1 MVPEVVSGGSIHHVL
16 ASSLSE
22 LAIVAATRGTG
33 AQLIFRGLF
42 ISRGLQLAHR
52 HSERHRR
59 NGFFLPLAVSHVS
72 SGDHKGRG
80 G

>member
-16 ASSLSE
+16 ASSVSE

-33 AQLIFRGLF
+33 AQLIF
-42 ISRGLQLAHR
+42 RGLQLAHR

>member
-42 ISRGLQLAHR
+42 FSWVAACA
-52 HSERHRR
+52 S
-59 NGFFLPLAVSHVS
+59 PLRAAQEKWLFSPPCCFPRLV
-72 SGDHKGRG
+72 G
-80 G
+80 